1 MSFEGIKVIS
11 FACYGTLID
20 WDYGVQLAQ
29 LEVLADKSGSVDIE
43 TFQFQWEDE
52 HYKIMLEPWK
62 PFRDCLRQS
71 LKATLEHFGES
82 YTNADGDRF
91 VASVTEWM
99 PFLGAKATLN
109 RLKSA
114 YKLAVLSNAD
124 NDLVKESLA
133 RQLEVDFDWRITA
146 EDLKVHKPHRE
157 FFQGAQR
164 LLGVEPHQ
172 ILHVAHGMRYDMTP
186 ALELGWSTMWVNR
199 RGEGLGDV
207 RQPDHTVIDLHE
219 LSDLIPA

>member
-1 MSFEGIKVIS
+1 MNFEDIKVIS

-29 LEVLADKSGSVDIE
+29 LAVLADKSGSVDIE
-43 TFQFQWEDE
+43 TFQQRWEEEHFQV
-52 HYKIMLEPWK
+52 MLKPWQ
-62 PFRDCLRQS
+62 PYRDCLRQG
-71 LKATLEHFGES
+71 LRATLEYFGES
-82 YTNADGDRF
+82 YAAADGDRF

-99 PFLGAKATLN
+99 PFLGAQATLN

-124 NDLVKESLA
+124 NDLVKESLT
-133 RQLEVDFDWRITA
+133 RQLGVEFDWQISA
-146 EDLKVHKPHRE
+146 EDLKVHKPHRA
-157 FFQGAQR
+157 FFEGAQR
-164 LLGVEPHQ
+164 ILGVEPRQ

-186 ALELGWSTMWVNR
+186 ALQLGWGTMWVNR
-199 RGEGLGDV
+199 RSEGLGDV